1 VPTTEYQYDLT
12 LDVAIRVRHA
22 TNERGELVEYAVVLV
37 VREGDD
43 LHTVRVWDNHLGIPH
58 MHRYTRKEGK
68 QPEERIT
75 GAPSVQ
81 DGYDHGLDAAHRG
94 FPAIVESW
102 RRS

>member
-1 VPTTEYQYDLT
+1 
-12 LDVAIRVRHA
+12 VAIRVQHV

-37 VREGDD
+37 VREGGN
-43 LHTVRVWDNHLGIPH
+43 LRTVRVWDNHLGIPH

-68 QPEERIT
+68 QAEERIKGT
-75 GAPSVQ
+75 PSVQ
-81 DGYDHGLDAAHRG
+81 DGYDHALGAAHRD